1 MPPSKGS
8 LAKGAAPWKTSSEP
22 ILAFFPGLLLHTS
35 LGPLVVPSVRGKP
48 ERQGGKAR
56 PAVHLSVFFISQPPV
71 SLLLSLSLK
80 ATLWQPMSGPHV
92 IHDCSSDSRYS
103 MVQSRAFA
111 TPRSPTCH
119 FAWVGPRRHERLM
132 GPKPRPNES
141 RNSLPDKS
149 KKKPSTATS
158 WCMFCRYTYWI
169 LLALDQF

>member
-1 MPPSKGS
+1 MKDILWTNSCFLS
-8 LAKGAAPWKTSSEP
+8 WAAPSH
-22 ILAFFPGLLLHTS
+22 FFGS
-35 LGPLVVPSVRGKP
+35 FGCSFGA
-48 ERQGGKAR
+48 RQTWASRRKGKAGSASLCVFYF
-56 PAVHLSVFFISQPPV
+56 PTPCLSPS
-71 SLLLSLSLK
+71 LSLSLK

>member
-1 MPPSKGS
+1 MKDILWTNSCFLS
-8 LAKGAAPWKTSSEP
+8 WAAPSH
-22 ILAFFPGLLLHTS
+22 FFGSFGCSFGARQNL
-35 LGPLVVPSVRGKP
+35 SVKG
-48 ERQGGKAR
+48 ERQGR
-56 PAVHLSVFFISQPPV
+56 QCISLCFFISQPL
-71 SLLLSLSLK
+71 SLSFSSLSLSLSESDSL
-80 ATLWQPMSGPHV
+80 TTHV
-92 IHDCSSDSRYS
+92 RSARHTRLFPQDSRYS

-111 TPRSPTCH
+111 TQRSPTCH

-132 GPKPRPNES
+132 GPKPRSNES